1 MPLIE
6 RVLDR
11 TACDTLDDHR
21 RRGGCAGLDAARRSS
36 RDTVIAE
43 IEAAGLRGRG
53 GAGFPTGVKWR
64 TVAGASTPRSTPVV
78 VNAAEGEPATFKDR
92 QLIRMN
98 PFKIIEGALIAA
110 YAVDTDRVVIA
121 LKGTFGPES
130 TRLRD
135 AVAAMTGA
143 GWTRDVDVQIVEGP
157 SEYLFGEETGL
168 LEVLEGRQP
177 FPRVTP
183 PYLRGVDDPRLVGD
197 EGAPALVDN
206 VETLANVP
214 AIIAQGAHW
223 YRSVG
228 TAESPGTLVC
238 TITGHSRRH
247 GVGEVPMG
255 TPLRE
260 AITLIGGGPA
270 DGRRIVAAM
279 SGVANPLLAESQLD
293 TPLSY
298 EAMAGVGS
306 GLGAG
311 GFFVCDDET
320 DIAAVVFGASRFLAV
335 ESCGQCEPC
344 KRDGLSIAARLQAVC
359 TGQATEQDLDELPD
373 LLSTVTDGARCFL
386 ATQQQRVVGGAL
398 QTFPEAFRAH
408 LDGVPARA
416 EAIVPISDLVEDEAV
431 LETSHLAKQPD
442 WTYNEVDSGAW
453 PAAALGNTPVEA
465 DVPRTRAV
473 PDDAADVVATG
484 HMEGPDPLQP
494 LLDMHAG
501 IRRALDRLAATDE
514 RARGG
519 AIDELRG
526 RLALHADVTRRVV
539 HPMASRVAEAPA
551 DDAGWR
557 VERDETMADRMLARL
572 EGLDAAR
579 GDAASSLPAIV
590 AEVREAV
597 DRDESQIL
605 GLLRT
610 HMDERDLRELGDAIH
625 EACAASNVAIGRG
638 PMTSAADAIGR

>member
-11 TACDTLDDHR
+11 TPCDTLDDHR
-21 RRGGCAGLDAARRSS
+21 RGGGGVGLDAARRSS

-43 IEAAGLRGRG
+43 IEASGLRGRG

-64 TVAGASTPRSTPVV
+64 TVSGASLPRSTPVV

-110 YAVDTDRVVIA
+110 HAVATDRVVIA

-135 AVAAMTGA
+135 AAAAMTRA
-143 GWTRDVDVQIVEGP
+143 GWTQDMEVRVIEGP

-177 FPRVTP
+177 FPRVAP
-183 PYLRGVDDPRLVGD
+183 PYLRGVEAPPVGVA
-197 EGAPALVDN
+197 EQAPALVDN

-214 AIIAQGAHW
+214 AIIAQGAEW

-238 TITGHSRRH
+238 TIIGHSRRH

-260 AITLIGGGPA
+260 AITLIGGGA
-270 DGRRIVAAM
+270 EDGRRIIAAM
-279 SGVANPLLAESQLD
+279 SGVANPLLSESQLD

-298 EAMAGVGS
+298 EAMALAGS

-311 GFFVCDDET
+311 GFFVCDDQT
-320 DIAAVVFGASRFLAV
+320 DIAAVVYGASRFLAV

-344 KRDGLSIAARLQAVC
+344 KRDGLAIAARLRAVC
-359 TGQATEQDLDELPD
+359 TGEATEQDLDELPG
-373 LLSTVTDGARCFL
+373 LVSTVADGARCFL
-386 ATQQQRVVGGAL
+386 ATQQQRVVVGAL
-398 QTFPEAFRAH
+398 QTFPDAFRAH
-408 LDGVPARA
+408 LDGSQATA
-416 EAIVPISDLVEDEAV
+416 EPIVPITDIVEGRAL
-431 LETSHLAKQPD
+431 LETSHLDKQPD
-442 WTYNEVDSGAW
+442 WTYNEIDSGAW
-453 PAAALGNTPVEA
+453 PAAALGSTPAEVDA
-465 DVPRTRAV
+465 PPTREV
-473 PDDAADVVATG
+473 PDDAADVIATG
-484 HMEGPDPLQP
+484 EMEAPDPLRP
-494 LLDMHAG
+494 LLDMHAA
-501 IRRALDRLAATDE
+501 IRQALDRLVVADDQ
-514 RARGG
+514 ARGA
-519 AIDELRG
+519 AIDELRE

-539 HPMASRVAEAPA
+539 HPMASRVAKAPA

-557 VERDETMADRMLARL
+557 AERDETVADRLLARL
-572 EGLDAAR
+572 EHLDTDRGGAA
-579 GDAASSLPAIV
+579 DSLRTIG
-590 AEVREAV
+590 AEIREAL
-597 DRDESQIL
+597 DRDETQIL
-605 GLLRT
+605 GLLRA

-625 EACAASNVAIGRG
+625 EACAASNVGTGRG
-638 PMTSAADAIGR
+638 PMTSAAEKLRR